1 MRDLAQVLT
10 NDVKVI
16 LLLQILF
23 HHPDLMTE
31 TIDTGGSISLTKSVL
46 VKVIDQEARVA
57 PRTTAANGR
66 SSLCR
71 KRKSRFILPLF
82 TLTLC

>member
-1 MRDLAQVLT
+1 MRDMAQVLT

-16 LLLQILF
+16 LLLRILF
-23 HHPDLMTE
+23 HHPDLMTV
-31 TIDTGGSISLTKSVL
+31 TIGGSLALTKSVL
-46 VKVIDQEARVA
+46 VKMIDQEARVA
-57 PRTTAANGR
+57 PRTIAANGR